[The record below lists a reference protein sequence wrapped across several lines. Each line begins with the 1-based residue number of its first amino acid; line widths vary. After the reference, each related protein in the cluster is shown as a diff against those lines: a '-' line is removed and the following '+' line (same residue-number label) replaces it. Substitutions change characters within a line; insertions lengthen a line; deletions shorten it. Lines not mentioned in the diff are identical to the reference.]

1 MAQGGRDIMS
11 SASKITQQAPGR
23 PSVTTGSAWI
33 LDGPFPIDDGNIY
46 QTSEQTPINQTFLVT
61 TNQVMRPRGGKTSWQ
76 AEFTPRKWLGMF
88 KTDEC
93 YSIED
98 DAFYEVP
105 VSDGNT
111 KLILIPT
118 EYLHEQKTLSGWR
131 DNEFQSKRSLSCSQE
146 EKESQFDR
154 ADAKQDELYCDVLT
168 DQFSRKRYLFC
179 VDDHG
184 SYFLESKRNEVKL
197 KNLKDFQPNEI
208 PKGAIILDKSECGVG
223 LLAFDDKGDICPLF
237 FPQNLLDS
245 NQQHPVSGSFN
256 NNPNQ
261 PEGNLFLKE
270 DNLES
275 SGKYGKDQAE
285 GQLERETPKTSEC
298 QEYERQKQDPQVDNY
313 ANEDATQNPTSQTR
327 IRTLATQNSH
337 HDQFSDPD
345 CLRGDEGTP
354 FSKTVMDPTPAE
366 HKPTL
371 RERHSNSQHG
381 MDRIASM
388 QTDEVSTEKEHV
400 YAGSYVEK
408 LILRKELIMDLLSL
422 YLDRSI
428 YPKFRSAPSL
438 AKRWEHLADYCKVD
452 AKIKKQCGISAH
464 LSPSEAMFK
473 YLCQSEES
481 INVGNL
487 KKNLLEIS
495 RKDVHDELA
504 NNQNLLDDDNMNDLC
519 DNHPET
525 LLNICLHLDDNR
537 SVRYWYHLGL
547 KIGISGEILRS
558 FKGPSEFS
566 PSSAILEKIATL
578 KPKLP
583 LMKVLT
589 VLQEVEKWVPGIS
602 NVLSDLA
609 VDSSN
614 TIQTLLDKFEAVE
627 KLTALLDLEERA
639 WMHFGSKLGMERLQ
653 LNSLR
658 EESPPSPTKLLM
670 KHIVAKKPDLTMS
683 FFLRALKS
691 IERFDVITELEKFFV
706 AKDIADILKGE
717 EDFTQ

>member
-275 SGKYGKDQAE
+275 SE
-285 GQLERETPKTSEC
+285 
-298 QEYERQKQDPQVDNY
+298 QDPQVDNY

>member
-1 MAQGGRDIMS
+1 MVKIRQKVSWKEKRPKHQ
-11 SASKITQQAPGR
+11 SAKNMKDRLFATMQIFLKMRHKRTMLR
-23 PSVTTGSAWI
+23 TTK
-33 LDGPFPIDDGNIY
+33 D
-46 QTSEQTPINQTFLVT
+46 NQEVVGMVRRKKPQLRKH
-61 TNQVMRPRGGKTSWQ
+61 QHQ
-76 AEFTPRKWLGMF
+76 AEECSAVQESEI
-88 KTDEC
+88 DE
-93 YSIED
+93 
-98 DAFYEVP
+98 
-105 VSDGNT
+105 
-111 KLILIPT
+111 
-118 EYLHEQKTLSGWR
+118 
-131 DNEFQSKRSLSCSQE
+131 
-146 EKESQFDR
+146 
-154 ADAKQDELYCDVLT
+154 
-168 DQFSRKRYLFC
+168 
-179 VDDHG
+179 
-184 SYFLESKRNEVKL
+184 
-197 KNLKDFQPNEI
+197 
-208 PKGAIILDKSECGVG
+208 
-223 LLAFDDKGDICPLF
+223 
-237 FPQNLLDS
+237 
-245 NQQHPVSGSFN
+245 
-256 NNPNQ
+256 
-261 PEGNLFLKE
+261 
-270 DNLES
+270 
-275 SGKYGKDQAE
+275 
-285 GQLERETPKTSEC
+285 
-298 QEYERQKQDPQVDNY
+298 QDPQVDNY